1 MEQNIDRQEV
11 LQMNDEYDYNDDEL
25 DFTENIIKVLELVD
39 EVDF

>member
-1 MEQNIDRQEV
+1 MEQNTNSQEV

-25 DFTENIIKVLELVD
+25 DLTENIIKVLELVD

>member
-1 MEQNIDRQEV
+1 MEQNIDSQEV

>member
-1 MEQNIDRQEV
+1 
-11 LQMNDEYDYNDDEL
+11 MNYEYDYNDDEL